1 MKKGHAQ
8 TRRTEEVRISMR
20 KKRRIEEP
28 AETERTDEV
37 AIPMKEESARHY
49 NSMFRKIAKKWDSH
63 TLRFLNSSM
72 VQSNRQEHF

>member
-8 TRRTEEVRISMR
+8 TERTEEVGISMR
-20 KKRRIEEP
+20 KKRKIEEP

-49 NSMFRKIAKKWDSH
+49 NSMFRKNRKE
-63 TLRFLNSSM
+63 M
-72 VQSNRQEHF
+72 GQSYIEIF